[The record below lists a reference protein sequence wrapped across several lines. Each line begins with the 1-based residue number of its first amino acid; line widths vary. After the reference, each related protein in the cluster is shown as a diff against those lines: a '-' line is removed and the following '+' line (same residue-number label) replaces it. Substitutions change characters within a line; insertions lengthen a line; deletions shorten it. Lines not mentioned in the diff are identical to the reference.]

1 MDSAHEEYSMPL
13 SDVISTAEPS
23 FGSIR
28 LAGEGEGTDIS
39 DERAVAMPLNSS
51 QQPPS
56 SLNKNIGDSKYS
68 IPQTL
73 SDLSQINIDD
83 GSIPLKSTNRSSVTD
98 FHILFYPVT
107 QIFMHYFLHSHTH
120 TQREKER
127 GGGRS
132 FYINGSFRPERKEML
147 QPNTQIRCRVSEKK
161 IANDGKPL
169 VTLDFSQQ
177 PENAPRMFIKRRT
190 PVVESRNSSEK
201 LIAYVD
207 IEISSNRIGQI
218 ALRNGDNI
226 YELVSRFLDVHKLEK
241 RRNLALLASAIKS
254 NVDMYVTRLRARLLN
269 KRVQK

>member
-83 GSIPLKSTNRSSVTD
+83 GSIPLKSTN
-98 FHILFYPVT
+98 
-107 QIFMHYFLHSHTH
+107 
-120 TQREKER
+120 
-127 GGGRS
+127 
-132 FYINGSFRPERKEML
+132 RPERKEML

>member
-28 LAGEGEGTDIS
+28 LAGEGEG
-39 DERAVAMPLNSS
+39 
-51 QQPPS
+51 
-56 SLNKNIGDSKYS
+56 DSKYS

-83 GSIPLKSTNRSSVTD
+83 GSIPLKSTN
-98 FHILFYPVT
+98 
-107 QIFMHYFLHSHTH
+107 
-120 TQREKER
+120 
-127 GGGRS
+127 
-132 FYINGSFRPERKEML
+132 RPERKEML

-207 IEISSNRIGQI
+207 IEISSNRV
-218 ALRNGDNI
+218 R
-226 YELVSRFLDVHKLEK
+226 S
-241 RRNLALLASAIKS
+241 RRNMI
-254 NVDMYVTRLRARLLN
+254 
-269 KRVQK
+269 